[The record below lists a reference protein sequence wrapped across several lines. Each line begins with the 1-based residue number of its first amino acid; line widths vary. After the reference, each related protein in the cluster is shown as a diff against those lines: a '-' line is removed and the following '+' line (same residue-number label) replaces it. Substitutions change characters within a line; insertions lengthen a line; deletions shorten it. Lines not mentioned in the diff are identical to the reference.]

1 MLEPEPSL
9 HALDPTLLHTFTP
22 TTLHA
27 RTMRSTSGGFRYGKQ
42 VHPSHMPRRQKR
54 WMTRYGNRCQSA
66 NHSCLC
72 GAKDANRPALGRTV
86 CWRILPKT
94 FWRKT
99 ASREGSRPLPH
110 LLTARSV
117 STCKS
122 LMGRI
127 VPYCCPSLRYLI
139 NPMSPLVLFPSTL
152 VSVSPV
158 SCSFWCLAPSGVLLV
173 SFWCLAHLLVS

>member
-1 MLEPEPSL
+1 MIEPEPSL

-54 WMTRYGNRCQSA
+54 WMTRCGNRCQSA

-94 FWRKT
+94 FWRMVRDRMQEVVQVICEEEEEVDKERGKV
-99 ASREGSRPLPH
+99 ARLVALH
-110 LLTARSV
+110 LMQGIRDW
-117 STCKS
+117 K
-122 LMGRI
+122 
-127 VPYCCPSLRYLI
+127 
-139 NPMSPLVLFPSTL
+139 
-152 VSVSPV
+152 
-158 SCSFWCLAPSGVLLV
+158 
-173 SFWCLAHLLVS
+173 